1 MKNSV
6 KMRKTILVYIGIV
19 FFLVIFLFPVYWLV
33 ISSFQTNGNIMK
45 YPPHFFPESVTIENY
60 LMLMRD
66 SKYLMYA
73 KNSASVS
80 VMTVVLSLAISV
92 FAGYA
97 LSRFRFRGK
106 TFLMSSILN
115 VQIFPTT
122 VIMISLFTFYA
133 DLNLLDTFTGLII
146 ANCVFTLPFAI
157 WFLKSFFDTIPTSLD
172 ESARIDGCGWFHTI
186 VLIVAPLIK
195 PGMVAVAI
203 YSFMKAWDDF
213 MFALIIL
220 KDSSKRTF
228 PLGIAQSFIG
238 EFSQNYAG
246 MMAVSVIASVP
257 IVILFILTQKQLI
270 SGLTAGSVKE

>member
-1 MKNSV
+1 MRSSIKMK
-6 KMRKTILVYIGIV
+6 KAILTYVSIV
-19 FFLVIFLFPVYWLV
+19 FLLVIFLFPVYWLL
-33 ISSFQTNGNIMK
+33 ISSFQTNGDIMK
-45 YPPHFFPESVTIENY
+45 YPPHFFPEAFTLDNY
-60 LMLMRD
+60 LMLLGD
-66 SKYLMYA
+66 SKYFMYA
-73 KNSASVS
+73 KNSAFVS
-80 VMTVVLSLAISV
+80 IMTVVLCLVISV

-106 TFLMSSILN
+106 AFLMSSILN

-122 VIMISLFTFYA
+122 VIMISLFTFYS
-133 DLNLLDTFTGLII
+133 DLKLLDTYTGLII

-195 PGMVAVAI
+195 PGMVAVSI

-213 MFALIIL
+213 MFALIII
-220 KDSSKRTF
+220 KDSNKRTF

-246 MMAVSVIASVP
+246 MMAISVIASVP
-257 IVILFILTQKQLI
+257 IVILFVLTQKQLI